1 MFIKERKK
9 IALVLCLL
17 WAVVASTS
25 FYFIEFT
32 GTFGQDL
39 YRGQETFW
47 MMIMFSL
54 LVLILGL
61 VIFFGQIR
69 TISPFIFFSKEDLLR
84 YNVRKISFLLGILVV
99 VLSYV
104 FTFATIGGFAFW
116 IVMINAAAIAVGTF
130 FTLVSKRF
138 EANI

>member
-1 MFIKERKK
+1 
-9 IALVLCLL
+9 
-17 WAVVASTS
+17 
-25 FYFIEFT
+25 
-32 GTFGQDL
+32 
-39 YRGQETFW
+39 